1 MATNKKTFEKYPIIQ
16 LLDNLNNPVSAAIQ
30 VDSIYEDPGTKNPLD
45 LIYKYESETLP
56 VTDLSVGDR
65 ADGGKVIRQYGTLSS
80 DIEGGAPNEDIVSA
94 KDLYIVTDTWTGDGP
109 NDDTTNYHVDNTLH
123 ARKYN
128 ASELLSFWFKYDYLS
143 KQAGHP
149 IWFGTCSDNTD
160 WNVISTCTVDNES
173 TRPSFEQQNNSASSE
188 NQVEYHFGSTIDSKD
203 QLHTP
208 GKIFKVIDVNT
219 TNFFEPDLY
228 PRRGVINPSG
238 EYIWFVIGGDNI
250 NSDSVKLYGF
260 SGEDSPQ
267 EIDIEPIGNLSN
279 AWRSTGCFGIDTGFN
294 TNNNVGNDGLDYHIF
309 VKYTEVEA

>member
-123 ARKYN
+123 VRKYN

-149 IWFGTCSDNTD
+149 IWFGTCADVPVGIDLTD
-160 WNVISTCTVDNES
+160 TTDSEGTS
-173 TRPSFEQQNNSASSE
+173 GSALHPSFNGTSE
-188 NQVEYHFGSTIDSKD
+188 WYWGKTIDSNE
-203 QLHTP
+203 QIHPLGH
-208 GKIFKVIDVNT
+208 IYKVIDVNS

-238 EYIWFVIGGDNI
+238 EYIWFIIDQNANVR
-250 NSDSVKLYGF
+250 SDSVKLYGF

-279 AWRSTGCFGIDTGFN
+279 AYKSTGKFGIDRGFN
-294 TNNNVGNDGLDYHIF
+294 TNNNIGNDGLDYHIF
-309 VKYTEVEA
+309 VKYSEVEA